1 MFQKEINNLINLYV
15 DIFQKTNY
23 NNSKLSYDLHT
34 HYYNCD
40 NSFNKYF
47 EIALKK
53 CNLDMSKLLQY
64 ASDEYCE
71 YEYEEEQVE
80 EEE

>member
-15 DIFQKTNY
+15 NVLKKTNY
-23 NNSKLSYDLHT
+23 YNSKLAYWLHT

-40 NSFNKYF
+40 SSFNKYF

-53 CNLDMSKLLQY
+53 CNKDMSKLLQY
-64 ASDEYCE
+64 ARDEYCL
-71 YEYEEEQVE
+71 YEYEEEQE
-80 EEE
+80 EE